1 MAWRGASRSGAAAED
16 EVSDDWSNYVA
27 DAGSDPVA
35 LGGATDAMGDAIAD
49 AQPALESIDTSAL
62 SEDAAAGV
70 TAAQDDTTA
79 AASWDNWSQSDLT
92 NAEQWQNS
100 AADDVTYAQQLAN
113 NGDLDGAQEWLGHAA
128 TDSSIGDSAAG
139 VAQTDLGIGA
149 EYMDTASA
157 DLSSSIDTGSI
168 DTGSDAEA

>member
-1 MAWRGASRSGAAAED
+1 M
-16 EVSDDWSNYVA
+16 SDDWSNYVA

-49 AQPALESIDTSAL
+49 AQPVLESIDTSAL
-62 SEDAAAGV
+62 PEDAAAGV

-157 DLSSSIDTGSI
+157 DLSSAVDTTSYDIGSTDTGSV
-168 DTGSDAEA
+168 DTGSVDTSSDAEA